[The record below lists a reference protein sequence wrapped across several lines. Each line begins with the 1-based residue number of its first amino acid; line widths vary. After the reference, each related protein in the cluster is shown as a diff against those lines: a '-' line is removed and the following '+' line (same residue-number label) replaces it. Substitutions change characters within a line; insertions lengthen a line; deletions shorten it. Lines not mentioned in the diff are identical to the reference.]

1 MIYIESSNG
10 GSYTLNTGNQ
20 LNLDDAKGA
29 KKLSGN
35 GRYEIS
41 LAVLKKLQKQFNI
54 YPNAN
59 AALQALRA
67 K

>member
-1 MIYIESSNG
+1 MIYIESSNKG
-10 GSYTLNTGNQ
+10 LYTLNTGGE
-20 LNLDDAKGA
+20 LNLDARKGS

-35 GRYEIS
+35 GRYEIT
-41 LAVLKKLQKQFNI
+41 LTVLKKLQNQFNI
-54 YPNAN
+54 YPTAN

>member
-1 MIYIESSNG
+1 MIYIESNNG
-10 GSYTLNTGNQ
+10 GSYTLNTGNE
-20 LNLDDAKGA
+20 LNLDTTKGA
-29 KKLSGN
+29 KKLAGN

-41 LAVLKKLQKQFNI
+41 LAVLKRLQKQFNI

-59 AALQALRA
+59 SALQALRA

>member
-10 GSYTLNTGNQ
+10 GSYTLNTGDE
-20 LNLDDAKGA
+20 LNLDKQRGA

-35 GRYEIS
+35 GRYEIT
-41 LAVLKKLQKQFNI
+41 LALLKRLQNAYNI
-54 YPNAN
+54 YPNPN
-59 AALQALRA
+59 AALQMLRG